1 MNQYELDTAKKLFAD
16 TLSQVRPKIKR
27 TRIYKID
34 DCHVHHARIAELE
47 NQLKKF
53 KETMIDVAD
62 KVRLELAKTYQDN
75 VDNDVSRMYGNLDWM
90 RLEGAVHVVQAL
102 KNFTKDNK

>member
-1 MNQYELDTAKKLFAD
+1 MNPYIDKIAPTHDKMSCDDTNAYNARYKEDDFGGCYRC
-16 TLSQVRPKIKR
+16 TLIKAALSNVPKGWI
-27 TRIYKID
+27 
-34 DCHVHHARIAELE
+34 
-47 NQLKKF
+47 
-53 KETMIDVAD
+53 IDVAD

-90 RLEGAVHVVQAL
+90 RLEGAVYVVQEL